1 MSCPKEADAIM
12 DIETRNQ
19 RGRQVPI
26 TLPKSNAQVVPM
38 KSLKAGQC
46 GTVVDLVGSDC
57 TIKCLVERGLRDG
70 SRIKVIVP
78 GASAVFQVGD
88 LTLSLRT
95 CGHCEVFVR
104 PD

>member
-1 MSCPKEADAIM
+1 MP
-12 DIETRNQ
+12 T
-19 RGRQVPI
+19 
-26 TLPKSNAQVVPM
+26 TLPVLSAQVVPV
-38 KSLKAGQC
+38 KSLKAGQW

-57 TIKCLVERGLRDG
+57 SVQCLAERGLRDG

-78 GASAVFQVGD
+78 GVLAVIQVGD

-95 CGHCEVFVR
+95 CGRCDVFVR